1 MPQVMSLVSIYKLTA
16 VILLGNAM
24 NNYPKKVFHWING
37 KEAESERSK
46 YIEKISPAD
55 GKVLSLVTCGNQEDV
70 EKAVNIAEGKFTKW
84 SETSVIERA
93 DILRKTTL
101 LMQER
106 KEEIAEIVHLETGKS
121 VKDALGEVS
130 GAIELGFFYAGEGRR
145 YYGKVTT
152 SAMPNRTAMVIRQ
165 PVGVCALIVPF
176 NTPIANVAWKA
187 FPALLCGNTVVMKAA
202 SDTPYT
208 PVWFAKILKE
218 AGLPSGVFNVIQG
231 TGKEVGKALVE
242 DERVDLIS
250 FTGSVETGRYIQKT
264 AGLRLTKI
272 SLELGGKN
280 PFVVCDDADLEV
292 AANLAVL
299 SAFSNAGQRCAS
311 GSRLYIFDKVY
322 QEFKKI
328 FLQKTRM
335 LKVGSSNQND
345 LGPVINEKQLN
356 NILDAIEKQT
366 GNNKIRLLTG
376 GYRLSDI
383 NHGDGYFIA
392 PTVLESVTE
401 KPNYDQE
408 ELFGPVTCLYK
419 IKDLKEAIKL
429 TNNSTYGLTAAVH
442 SKSHDRIQYFIQN
455 VRVGVVSVNGPT
467 YGSEPHMPFGGLR
480 NSGNG
485 WREPGTEALD
495 FYSELKTVYVKYDP
509 EKI

>member
-1 MPQVMSLVSIYKLTA
+1 MKYPKLVSHFI
-16 VILLGNAM
+16 
-24 NNYPKKVFHWING
+24 NNQEVKSFST
-37 KEAESERSK
+37 EF
-46 YIEKISPAD
+46 IEKKNPAD
-55 GKVLSLVTCGNQEDV
+55 GQILAKVAQGTDKVVDYCISQALQNFSS
-70 EKAVNIAEGKFTKW
+70 W
-84 SETSVIERA
+84 SEISVIERA
-93 DILRKTTL
+93 LLLRKATL
-101 LMQER
+101 LIQSR
-106 KEEIAEIVHLETGKS
+106 KKDISEIVHLETGKS
-121 VKDALGEVS
+121 IKDALGELE
-130 GAIELGFFYAGEGRR
+130 GAIELGFFMAGEGRR
-145 YYGKVTT
+145 YYGKTTT
-152 SAMPNRTAMVIRQ
+152 SGIPNRYAVILRQ

-208 PVWFAKILKE
+208 PVWFAKILRE

-231 TGKEVGKALVE
+231 TGDEVGKALVE
-242 DERVDLIS
+242 DERIDLIS
-250 FTGSVETGRYIQKT
+250 FTGSVETGRYIQKK

-292 AANLAVL
+292 AADLAVL
-299 SAFSNAGQRCAS
+299 SAFSNAGQRCTS
-311 GSRLYIFDKVY
+311 GSRLYIFEKVY
-322 QEFKKI
+322 QEFKKM
-328 FLQKTRM
+328 FLQKTKK
-335 LKVGSSNQND
+335 LKVGSGTQDD

-356 NILDAIEKQT
+356 NILDAIEKYT
-366 GNNKIRLLTG
+366 GNNEVRLLTG
-376 GYRLSDI
+376 GYRLSDK
-383 NHGDGYFIA
+383 NRRDGYFIV

-401 KPNYDQE
+401 KPNFDQE
-408 ELFGPVTCLYK
+408 ELFGPVACLYK
-419 IKDLKEAIKL
+419 IKDLEEAIKL